1 MRLTEKT
8 AGGAYR
14 VARGAIQPV
23 EDGFAGEA
31 VERLAKFE
39 DLREELEAA
48 QEELS
53 RKMAPLRAAGQTN
66 SVKFRELMGKKLMN
80 SQILLLLSRRGL

>member
-1 MRLTEKT
+1 MRMTEQT
-8 AGGAYR
+8 ESGAYR
-14 VARGAIQPV
+14 VAREAVRPV
-23 EDGFAGEA
+23 EGGYAGDA

-53 RKMAPLRAAGQTN
+53 RKMAPLRAAGRTSSAQ
-66 SVKFRELMGKKLMN
+66 FRELMGKKLMN